1 MTMYT
6 IFVDLT
12 EAIEDIY
19 PGLSIQEVETIAKD
33 IHDSWDYSSIYDE
46 VVEQIESVA
55 DNNQIELDGKDG
67 IQTSEV
73 LGYADG
79 EEYTT
84 KGSTKVETYDDLND
98 PYGGH

>member
-19 PGLSIQEVETIAKD
+19 PGLSISEVETIAKD
-33 IHDSWDYSSIYDE
+33 IHQSWDYSSIYDE
-46 VVEQIESVA
+46 VVEQIDVVA
-55 DNNQIELDGKDG
+55 NNHSIALEGKDG
-67 IQTSEV
+67 IQTQQ
-73 LGYADG
+73 
-79 EEYTT
+79 EYTP
-84 KGSTKVETYDDLND
+84 END

>member
-19 PGLSIQEVETIAKD
+19 PGLSIQEIEIIAKD

-46 VVEQIESVA
+46 VVEQIDVVA
-55 DNNQIELDGKDG
+55 NNHSINLEGKDG
-67 IQTSEV
+67 IQTQQ
-73 LGYADG
+73 
-79 EEYTT
+79 EYTP
-84 KGSTKVETYDDLND
+84 END

>member
-6 IFVDLT
+6 IFVDLI

-19 PGLSIQEVETIAKD
+19 PGLSIQEIEIIAKD

-46 VVEQIESVA
+46 VVEQIDVVA
-55 DNNQIELDGKDG
+55 NNHSIALEGKDG
-67 IQTSEV
+67 IQTQQ
-73 LGYADG
+73 
-79 EEYTT
+79 EYTP
-84 KGSTKVETYDDLND
+84 END

>member
-1 MTMYT
+1 MYA

-19 PGLSIQEVETIAKD
+19 PGLSIQEIEIIAKD

-46 VVEQIESVA
+46 VVEQIDVVA
-55 DNNQIELDGKDG
+55 NNHSIALEGKDG
-67 IQTSEV
+67 IQTQQ
-73 LGYADG
+73 
-79 EEYTT
+79 EYTP
-84 KGSTKVETYDDLND
+84 END

>member
-19 PGLSIQEVETIAKD
+19 PGLSIQEIEIIAKD

-46 VVEQIESVA
+46 VVEQIDVVA
-55 DNNQIELDGKDG
+55 DNNQINLEGKDG
-67 IQTSEV
+67 IQTQP
-73 LGYADG
+73 
-79 EEYTT
+79 EYTP
-84 KGSTKVETYDDLND
+84 END
-98 PYGGH
+98 PYVGH

>member
-19 PGLSIQEVETIAKD
+19 PGLSIQEIEIIAKD

-46 VVEQIESVA
+46 VVEQIEVVA
-55 DNNQIELDGKDG
+55 NNHTIALEGKDG
-67 IQTSEV
+67 IQTQQE
-73 LGYADG
+73 
-79 EEYTT
+79 
-84 KGSTKVETYDDLND
+84 
-98 PYGGH
+98 

>member
-19 PGLSIQEVETIAKD
+19 PGLSIQEIEIIAKD

-46 VVEQIESVA
+46 VVEQIDVVA
-55 DNNQIELDGKDG
+55 NNNSIALEGKDG
-67 IQTSEV
+67 IQTQQ
-73 LGYADG
+73 
-79 EEYTT
+79 EYTP
-84 KGSTKVETYDDLND
+84 END

>member
-19 PGLSIQEVETIAKD
+19 PGLSIQEIEIIAKD
-33 IHDSWDYSSIYDE
+33 IHDSWDYSSIYDD
-46 VVEQIESVA
+46 VVEQIDVVA
-55 DNNQIELDGKDG
+55 NNHSINLEGKDG
-67 IQTSEV
+67 IQTQQQ
-73 LGYADG
+73 
-79 EEYTT
+79 YTP
-84 KGSTKVETYDDLND
+84 END

>member
-1 MTMYT
+1 MYS

-33 IHDSWDYSSIYDE
+33 IHDSWDYSSIYDD
-46 VVEQIESVA
+46 VVEQIDVVA
-55 DNNQIELDGKDG
+55 NNHSIALEGKDG
-67 IQTSEV
+67 IQTQQ
-73 LGYADG
+73 
-79 EEYTT
+79 EYTP
-84 KGSTKVETYDDLND
+84 END

>member
-19 PGLSIQEVETIAKD
+19 PGLSIQEIEIIAKD

-46 VVEQIESVA
+46 VVEQIDVVA
-55 DNNQIELDGKDG
+55 NNHSIALEGKDG
-67 IQTSEV
+67 IQTQQ
-73 LGYADG
+73 
-79 EEYTT
+79 EY
-84 KGSTKVETYDDLND
+84 SPEND
-98 PYGGH
+98 PYGGD

>member
-1 MTMYT
+1 MYT

-19 PGLSIQEVETIAKD
+19 PGLSIQEVETIAKV

-46 VVEQIESVA
+46 VVEQIELVA
-55 DNNQIELDGKDG
+55 DNNQINLEGKDG
-67 IQTSEV
+67 IQTQQ
-73 LGYADG
+73 
-79 EEYTT
+79 EYTP
-84 KGSTKVETYDDLND
+84 END

>member
-1 MTMYT
+1 MYA

-19 PGLSIQEVETIAKD
+19 PGLSISEVETIAKD
-33 IHDSWDYSSIYDE
+33 IHQSWDYSSIYDE
-46 VVEQIESVA
+46 VVEQIDVVA
-55 DNNQIELDGKDG
+55 NNNQINLEGKDG
-67 IQTSEV
+67 IQTSDEV

-84 KGSTKVETYDDLND
+84 KGSTKVEIYDDQND

>member
-1 MTMYT
+1 MYS

-46 VVEQIESVA
+46 VVEQIEVVA
-55 DNNQIELDGKDG
+55 NDNQINLDGKDG
-67 IQTSEV
+67 IQTQQ
-73 LGYADG
+73 
-79 EEYTT
+79 EYTP
-84 KGSTKVETYDDLND
+84 END

>member
-19 PGLSIQEVETIAKD
+19 PGLSIQEIEIIAKD

-46 VVEQIESVA
+46 VVEQIDVVA
-55 DNNQIELDGKDG
+55 NNNQINLDGKDG
-67 IQTSEV
+67 IQTQQ
-73 LGYADG
+73 
-79 EEYTT
+79 EYTP
-84 KGSTKVETYDDLND
+84 END

>member
-19 PGLSIQEVETIAKD
+19 PGLSIQEIEIIAKD

-46 VVEQIESVA
+46 VVEQIDVVA
-55 DNNQIELDGKDG
+55 NNNQINLDGKDG
-67 IQTSEV
+67 IEQIEKPKVSA
-73 LGYADG
+73 LLDPPIRPR
-79 EEYTT
+79 EYTP
-84 KGSTKVETYDDLND
+84 END
-98 PYGGH
+98 PFGGH

>member
-1 MTMYT
+1 MYT

-19 PGLSIQEVETIAKD
+19 PGLSIQEIEIIAKD

-46 VVEQIESVA
+46 VVEQIEVVA
-55 DNNQIELDGKDG
+55 NDNQINLDGKDG
-67 IQTSEV
+67 IQTQQ
-73 LGYADG
+73 
-79 EEYTT
+79 EYTP
-84 KGSTKVETYDDLND
+84 END

>member
-1 MTMYT
+1 MYS

-19 PGLSIQEVETIAKD
+19 PGLSIQEIEIIAKD

-46 VVEQIESVA
+46 VVEQIEVVA
-55 DNNQIELDGKDG
+55 NNNQIKLDGKDG
-67 IQTSEV
+67 IQTTTI

-84 KGSTKVETYDDLND
+84 KGSTKVEKYTPEND

>member
-19 PGLSIQEVETIAKD
+19 PGLSIQEIEIIAKD
-33 IHDSWDYSSIYDE
+33 IHDSWDYSSIYDD
-46 VVEQIESVA
+46 VVEQIDVVA
-55 DNNQIELDGKDG
+55 NNNQINLDGKDG
-67 IQTSEV
+67 IQTQQ
-73 LGYADG
+73 
-79 EEYTT
+79 EYTP
-84 KGSTKVETYDDLND
+84 END

>member
-1 MTMYT
+1 MYS

-19 PGLSIQEVETIAKD
+19 PGLSIQEVENIAKD
-33 IHDSWDYSSIYDE
+33 ILDSWDYSCIYDE

-55 DNNQIELDGKDG
+55 DNNQINLEGKDG
-67 IQTSEV
+67 IQTQQ
-73 LGYADG
+73 
-79 EEYTT
+79 EYTP
-84 KGSTKVETYDDLND
+84 END

>member
-19 PGLSIQEVETIAKD
+19 PGLSIQEIEIIAKD

-46 VVEQIESVA
+46 VVEQIEVVA
-55 DNNQIELDGKDG
+55 NDNQINLDGKDG